1 MLIFNITGR
10 VFSVINKLRNIRNIT
25 ILLVGSAVVAM
36 PWATASSLIV
46 IHDQGGVSVAPF
58 FAPFEDESY
67 EDDHLIYE
75 PTFRPNQPLKPFSE
89 SDMLP
94 VITTSLSATLID
106 PAQLHQISQQLN
118 LPGFITPFFVLGDD
132 RLSMQWLQARLPYL
146 VDMGAVG
153 LIVNVTEVSA
163 LERLRAIAPGLE
175 MRPTPGDTLREQF
188 WLPGYPVLITS
199 QGIEQ

>member
-1 MLIFNITGR
+1 MFIISITRR
-10 VFSVINKLRNIRNIT
+10 VLSVMNKLQNRRTIT
-25 ILLVGSAVVAM
+25 ILLVGCAVAM

-75 PTFRPNQPLKPFSE
+75 PTFKPDQPLKPFSE

-94 VITTSLSATLID
+94 VVTESLSATLID
-106 PAQLHQISQQLN
+106 TAQLHQISQQLN
-118 LPGFITPFFVLGDD
+118 LPDFITPFFVIGDD

-163 LERLRAIAPGLE
+163 LESLRAIAPGLE
-175 MRPTPGDTLREQF
+175 MRPTHGDTLKEQF
-188 WLPGYPVLITS
+188 LLPGYPVLISS